1 MSTSLETMLAEAAK
15 AEAAA
20 NAAALKAQETAERAR
35 RAQER
40 AQLEREARHRTWAE
54 SVTVTYNDDL
64 AAAEAKLRDAR
75 EAFNVTAV
83 SAPADSLKAYLA
95 WAEAAIEHVAVQE
108 QFRSAASLLG
118 LSTWNG
124 SRISSALILMP
135 VPFSEAV
142 DKAIQGHVEGM
153 SADARDARQTKIDDI
168 LQGRA

>member
-40 AQLEREARHRTWAE
+40 AQLEQEARHKAWAE
-54 SVTVTYNDDL
+54 SVTATYNDDL
-64 AAAEAKLRDAR
+64 SAASAKLSAAR
-75 EAFNVTAV
+75 EAFTVTAV
-83 SAPADSLKAYLA
+83 SAPADSLKAYLT
-95 WAEAAIEHVAVQE
+95 WAEAAIEHLAVQE

-124 SRISSALILMP
+124 TAITSAHRQMP
-135 VPFSEAV
+135 PAFSEAV
-142 DKAIQGHVEGM
+142 DAAIQRHVEGM
-153 SADARDARQTKIDDI
+153 NADARDARQTRLDAI